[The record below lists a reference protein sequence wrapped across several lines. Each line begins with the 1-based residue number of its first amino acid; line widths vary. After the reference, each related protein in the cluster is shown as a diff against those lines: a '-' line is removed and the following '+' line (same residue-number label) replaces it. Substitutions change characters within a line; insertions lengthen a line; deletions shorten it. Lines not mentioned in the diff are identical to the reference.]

1 MSSLIFLGINIV
13 TFIIIYGI
21 MFLLVPVILGPF
33 FSIDLSESMDEEW
46 IAINDETEEVIQ
58 FLIPLVPTIG
68 IFILILK
75 VLMVSSVR
83 GRD

>member
-1 MSSLIFLGINIV
+1 
-13 TFIIIYGI
+13 

-33 FSIDLSESMDEEW
+33 FSIDNSENMDADW
-46 IAINDETEEVIQ
+46 VAINDETEDVIQ

-68 IFILILK
+68 IFILVLK

>member
-33 FSIDLSESMDEEW
+33 FSIDLSDQMDAEW
-46 IAINDETEEVIQ
+46 IAVNDEVEEVIQ

-75 VLMVSSVR
+75 VLMVASVR

>member
-33 FSIDLSESMDEEW
+33 FSIDLSDQMDPEW

>member
-1 MSSLIFLGINIV
+1 
-13 TFIIIYGI
+13 

-33 FSIDLSESMDEEW
+33 FSIDLSDQMDPEW

>member
-13 TFIIIYGI
+13 TFIIVYGI

-33 FSIDLSESMDEEW
+33 FSIDLSDQMDEEW

>member
-33 FSIDLSESMDEEW
+33 FSIDLSDQMDEEW

>member
-1 MSSLIFLGINIV
+1 MSSLIFLGINVV

-33 FSIDLSESMDEEW
+33 FSIDDPSSLDPEW
-46 IAINDETEEVIQ
+46 AATGQELEDVIR

-75 VLMVSSVR
+75 VLMVSAVR

>member
-33 FSIDLSESMDEEW
+33 FSIDLSDQMDPEW
-46 IAINDETEEVIQ
+46 VAVNDEVEEVIQ